1 MAGTRSG
8 EVIHDF
14 LGSAHIFTSAVND
27 VVEKR
32 LLREVAGADL
42 TFSQF
47 RLLKL
52 VEMTDARTI
61 GDVALFLGISNAA
74 ASKAVDKLVRQ
85 GLLGRCEGAPD
96 RREIRLS
103 LTPSARSL
111 LAAYAQLK
119 DRKLARVFRQFAP
132 EDLRRAAQLLDRLS
146 AGLVDHTAKV
156 DEVCLQC
163 GIYFR
168 EKCLVRQLVKRNC
181 FYHRNKSH
189 RPRPPQPGN
198 GAAPKFALPAAKG

>member
-1 MAGTRSG
+1 MAVSRSG
-8 EVIHDF
+8 QLIHDF

-32 LLREVAGADL
+32 LLRQVAGADL

-61 GDVALFLGISNAA
+61 GDVALFLGVSNAA

-85 GLLGRCEGAPD
+85 GLLGRSEGAPD

-103 LTPSARSL
+103 LTSPAQRL

-132 EDLRRAAQLLDRLS
+132 EELQRAAQLLDRLS
-146 AGLVDHTAKV
+146 AGIVDHTAKA

-168 EKCLVRQLVKRNC
+168 EKCLVRQMVNRNC
-181 FYHRNKSH
+181 FYHRHKSH
-189 RPRPPQPGN
+189 KSHPPHPGN
-198 GAAPKFALPAAKG
+198 GAGQKIAVTAKS

>member
-1 MAGTRSG
+1 MATARTA
-8 EVIHDF
+8 ELIHDF

-32 LLREVAGADL
+32 LLREVAGSGL
-42 TFSQF
+42 TFAQF

-52 VEMTDARTI
+52 VQMTDARTI
-61 GDVALFLGISNAA
+61 GDVALFLSVSNAA

-85 GLLGRCEGAPD
+85 RLLRRSEGAPD

-103 LTPSARSL
+103 LTPPAERL
-111 LAAYAQLK
+111 LTAYDELK
-119 DRKLARVFRQFAP
+119 GRKLARIFRQFPP
-132 EDLRRAAQLLDRLS
+132 EELRRASQLLDRLS
-146 AGLVDHTAKV
+146 AGLVDHGARA

-168 EKCLVRQLVKRNC
+168 DKCLVRQLVKRNC
-181 FYHRNKSH
+181 FYHRNKS
-189 RPRPPQPGN
+189 RKPAAGN
-198 GAAPKFALPAAKG
+198 GHGSTLRVLPGSN